1 MRDARAMGANDP
13 AVGKALTEAV
23 GPARVLT
30 GERIPPRYRMDAL
43 RPSRGSPLSDRGEA
57 PAAVVLPITTTEV
70 SAVLRIAGRLLRPV
84 VAWGGGTGLMGGA
97 RPRSDAI
104 VLDLRRMRRVR
115 AVDRGSCTATAEAGI
130 ILEDLDRRLRRHGL
144 LLGHDPW
151 SRPRATLGGAIGTNG
166 LGYSGYLRG
175 SMGDQVLGL
184 EAVLADGAVLRTRAV
199 PRSTTGLDL
208 KRLFI
213 GTEGTLGIV
222 TAATI
227 RAFPLPEREEIHAF
241 RVPGFAKGFEA
252 LCRIYDDGLT
262 PFVMNFEETFRVP
275 GGPWRTEA
283 GPPELVLGFCG
294 PRPLVVASWRVARGR
309 LRAAGATPLPD
320 RVAAEYWRTRHDIIY
335 RMDEVAPGVTGA
347 DVFLKDV
354 VFDYAH
360 VALPRSKVLG
370 FRRPALAAVRRH
382 GVHPLGFGLWTQ
394 PELVSLEMARPI
406 RGDRRRA
413 KAAVAAAID
422 DVLRRA
428 QSLGGSMEYVHGVG
442 VALAHLIREE
452 LGPGL
457 DVFRSVKEALDPPGR
472 LNPGKLGL

>member
-1 MRDARAMGANDP
+1 MRDARAMGANDA
-13 AVGKALTEAV
+13 AVRKALTEAV

-30 GERIPPRYRMDAL
+30 GEGIPPRYRMDAL

-130 ILEDLDRRLRRHGL
+130 ILQDLDRRLRGHGL

-166 LGYSGYLRG
+166 LGYSGHLRG

-184 EAVLADGAVLRTRAV
+184 EAVLADGTVLRTRAV

-208 KRLFI
+208 KRLFV

-227 RAFPLPEREEIHAF
+227 RAFPLPEREDLRGF
-241 RVPGFAKGFEA
+241 RLPDFARGFEG
-252 LCRIYDDGLT
+252 LCRIYDDGLV
-262 PFVMNFEETFRVP
+262 PFVMDLEEGFRAT
-275 GGPWRTEA
+275 GGPWPTDA
-283 GPPELVLGFCG
+283 GPPELHLGFCG
-294 PRPLVVASWRVARGR
+294 PKEVVRGSWAVALRNLRRAGAVPLAAQETRAYWRGRDARGYPAGEGGPRGAGAGGFPQEVAVGYLHPGAPPARGR
-309 LRAAGATPLPD
+309 
-320 RVAAEYWRTRHDIIY
+320 
-335 RMDEVAPGVTGA
+335 
-347 DVFLKDV
+347 
-354 VFDYAH
+354 
-360 VALPRSKVLG
+360 
-370 FRRPALAAVRRH
+370 AV
-382 GVHPLGFGLWTQ
+382 
-394 PELVSLEMARPI
+394 
-406 RGDRRRA
+406 
-413 KAAVAAAID
+413 
-422 DVLRRA
+422 
-428 QSLGGSMEYVHGVG
+428 
-442 VALAHLIREE
+442 
-452 LGPGL
+452 
-457 DVFRSVKEALDPPGR
+457 
-472 LNPGKLGL
+472 